1 VTNCLIIKNEEVLL
15 LKKPRHGWYAMP
27 GGKME
32 TGESIFEAVVREV
45 NEETGLILNH
55 PELYSVVTMTKPRA
69 QSPIDEWM
77 MFTFKTDQFSGNL
90 VEKSPEGEL
99 EWIPISQLDQIPTAP
114 SDRFIHQSVLKN
126 DQLLY
131 ASFEL
136 DENEQLI
143 SYRLNNN

>member
-1 VTNCLIIKNEEVLL
+1 
-15 LKKPRHGWYAMP
+15 MP